1 MRRTIMRGA
10 LSALA
15 GAVLVVGPVRAQ
27 QDASWVHIRVQ
38 ESDGAQ
44 ASIDLPVGLVEVAM
58 SMMEREA
65 GERAGSDLDL
75 EIGDDVRVQDLR
87 RMWNELRNA
96 GDAQFFQAQKEGEH
110 VRVYREGD
118 RVFFQTD
125 GEEKTVRVQVP
136 VAVVD
141 VLLEG
146 EGDSL
151 NLVGAMRELARSGS
165 EDVIEIREGQKTV
178 RAWVDSQQGGGR

>member
-1 MRRTIMRGA
+1 MRRGA
-10 LSALA
+10 LTALA
-15 GAVLVVGPVRAQ
+15 GTLLVAGPIRAQ
-27 QDASWVHIRVQ
+27 QNASWVHIRVQ

-44 ASIDLPVGLVEVAM
+44 ASIDLPVGLVEAAM
-58 SMMEREA
+58 SIMEREA
-65 GERAGSDLDL
+65 GERAGGDLNV
-75 EIGDDVRVQDLR
+75 EIGDDVQVEDLR
-87 RMWNELRNA
+87 RMWNELRDA
-96 GDAQFFQAQKEGEH
+96 GDAQFFRAQKEGEQ

-178 RAWVDSQQGGGR
+178 RAWVDSQQGGGS

>member
-1 MRRTIMRGA
+1 MRRGA
-10 LSALA
+10 LTALA
-15 GAVLVVGPVRAQ
+15 GILLVVGPIRAQ
-27 QDASWVHIRVQ
+27 QNASWVHVRVQ

-58 SMMEREA
+58 SIMEREA
-65 GERAGSDLDL
+65 GERAGGDLNV
-75 EIGDDVRVQDLR
+75 EIGDDVQVEDLR
-87 RMWNELRNA
+87 RMWNELRDA
-96 GDAQFFQAQKEGEH
+96 GDAQFFRAQKEGEQ

-125 GEEKTVRVQVP
+125 GDDKTVRVQVP

-178 RAWVDSQQGGGR
+178 RAWVDSQQGGGS

>member
-1 MRRTIMRGA
+1 MRRGA
-10 LSALA
+10 LTALA
-15 GAVLVVGPVRAQ
+15 GILLVVGPIRAQ
-27 QDASWVHIRVQ
+27 QNASWVHVRVQ

-58 SMMEREA
+58 SIMEREA
-65 GERAGSDLDL
+65 GERAGGDLNV
-75 EIGDDVRVQDLR
+75 EIGDDVQVQDLR
-87 RMWNELRNA
+87 RMWNELRDA
-96 GDAQFFQAQKEGEH
+96 GDAQFFRAQKEGEQ

-125 GEEKTVRVQVP
+125 GDEKSVRVQVP

-141 VLLEG
+141 ILLEG
-146 EGDSL
+146 DGASL

-165 EDVIEIREGQKTV
+165 EDVVEIREGQKTV
-178 RAWVDSQQGGGR
+178 RAWVDSQQGGGL